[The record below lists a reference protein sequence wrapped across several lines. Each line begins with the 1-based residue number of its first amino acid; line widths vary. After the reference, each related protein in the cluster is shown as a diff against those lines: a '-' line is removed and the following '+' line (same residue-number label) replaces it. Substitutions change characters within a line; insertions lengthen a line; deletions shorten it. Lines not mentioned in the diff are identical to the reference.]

1 MADSV
6 HHPLSQSPSF
16 FKSFSC
22 PKDSLSPTQTLDL
35 DPHLSS
41 RRSKLH
47 DHARSR
53 MLFDE
58 IAQQQE
64 ENMENSNSLES
75 QYQKDDDLLM
85 SNEVLED
92 SDQPLLSPS
101 GAEPNTLSEPL
112 SPLALDDS
120 ANNLVDETDAWIS
133 YNRSQTEVYKPF
145 PSVASSSS
153 SWYEEAYEKPC
164 MVGAGLANLGNTC
177 FFNAVLQCFT
187 HSVLLVQ
194 GLYSYTH
201 PTPCDC
207 SNERFC
213 LICALREH
221 IENSLSSTGKIVSPW
236 KFVDNLS
243 YFSSSF
249 QRYQQEDAHEFLQ
262 CFLDRLESSLNN
274 LKVKDDAVSLQSD
287 NLVKQVFGGC
297 VVSKLRCC
305 NCNYISDTYEPSVD
319 LSLEIEDAISLS
331 TALESFTKVEHIED
345 EEMRFTCDQCKE
357 KVSVEKQLMLDQTPP
372 ICAFHLKRFK
382 NDGSYVEKIDKHVE
396 FPLELDL
403 QPYTCGRQSNNE
415 DLKYELNAVV
425 VHAAFTSSCGHYYCY
440 IRSAPDTWYK
450 FDDSK
455 VTSVSEACVLSEE
468 AYILFY
474 ARQGTTWFSNFME
487 TYKPSLDPNL
497 SNTSPKSVL
506 ENVDHTSTS
515 ADAVHS
521 HEINESC
528 SNKVAAPGV
537 KDRSFQSGTMVP
549 SKSSNFSDLNAS
561 NPHVLKEK
569 SPLTLKEYGSNH
581 MPEVEKNTGVT
592 PSRHNRLQGAADSED
607 DPNRAFST
615 PFVRPSDGKT
625 TTFDISQVVSPSTP
639 PRSPGLDS
647 SDDENSE
654 VVFAPKADQLKLV
667 EKPSYK
673 RQRSKDVEDSVKHEA
688 LRQCKR
694 MPSARG
700 NLLMA
705 ALEMGPKSENSVNK
719 RSKKIAS
726 PPRKKYS
733 RSSEG
738 FRHDDKSISRNLAT
752 SSFR

>member
-1 MADSV
+1 MDHSA
-6 HHPLSQSPSF
+6 HTLPESPTL
-16 FKSFSC
+16 FSR
-22 PKDSLSPTQTLDL
+22 PKDSLSPSQTLDPL
-35 DPHLSS
+35 LSY
-41 RRSKLH
+41 RRSKLD
-47 DHARSR
+47 DHARAR

-64 ENMENSNSLES
+64 EKMENSDSPQS
-75 QYQKDDDLLM
+75 QQQKEGDLFM
-85 SNEVLED
+85 ANEVLED

-101 GAEPNTLSEPL
+101 GAQPNTLSEPF
-112 SPLALDDS
+112 SPLAVDDS
-120 ANNLVDETDAWIS
+120 ANNLADETDAWIS
-133 YNRSQTEVYKPF
+133 YNRSENEVYKPL
-145 PSVASSSS
+145 PSVPSSSS
-153 SWYEEAYEKPC
+153 SWYEDAYEKPS

-207 SNERFC
+207 NNERFC

-221 IENSLSSTGKIVSPW
+221 IEHSLSSTGKIVSPW

-249 QRYQQEDAHEFLQ
+249 QRFQQEDAHEFLQ
-262 CFLDRLESSLNN
+262 CFLDRLESSLSNS
-274 LKVKDDAVSLQSD
+274 KVKDDASSFQSV

-305 NCNYISDTYEPSVD
+305 NCNHISDTYEPSVD
-319 LSLEIEDAISLS
+319 LSLEIEDANSLS

-345 EEMRFTCDQCKE
+345 EEMKFTCDQCKE
-357 KVSVEKQLMLDQTPP
+357 KVSVDKQLMLDQTPP

-403 QPYTCGRQSNNE
+403 QPYTCGSQSNNV
-415 DLKYELNAVV
+415 DLKYELYAVV

-474 ARQGTTWFSNFME
+474 ARQGTSWFSNFME

-515 ADAVHS
+515 AETVHL
-521 HEINESC
+521 HDINESC
-528 SNKVAAPGV
+528 SNKVSVAGV
-537 KDRSFQSGTMVP
+537 KDHSFQSNTMVP
-549 SKSSNFSDLNAS
+549 LKPTNSSELNAS
-561 NPHVLKEK
+561 NHVMKEK

-581 MPEVEKNTGVT
+581 MPEVEKNAGVT
-592 PSRHNRLQGAADSED
+592 PIRHNRLQGASNSED
-607 DPNRAFST
+607 GTNRVFST

-625 TTFDISQVVSPSTP
+625 TTFDIGQVVSPSTP

-647 SDDENSE
+647 SDDENLE

-667 EKPSYK
+667 EKPAYK
-673 RQRSKDVEDSVKHEA
+673 RQRSKDVEDSVKLEA
-688 LRQCKR
+688 LKQCKK
-694 MPSARG
+694 MPSARRAMF
-700 NLLMA
+700 MA
-705 ALEMGPKSENSVNK
+705 ALERGPKSENSVNK
-719 RSKKIAS
+719 RGKKMAS

-738 FRHDDKSISRNLAT
+738 FRHDDKSILHNLAT